1 MIKDMKEQQSFYRPT
16 PFWEKA
22 SKLLVK
28 EFKEKGFEFFRAGG
42 ATCDFFVPTY
52 GAPGNALSE
61 EFITIVEDQ
70 VISSFGEGSKAHM
83 TLIRELKGEAW
94 AHADYR
100 TVIAGDVLDVLPNL
114 SSVSESKVGDPKE
127 HFNFEGRF
135 FSRSFLN
142 YLQGLV
148 FLKKNVD
155 TSSINRVIEIGGG
168 FGTLGEIL
176 HQAGTYSYVDVDIPP
191 TSAVAGFYL
200 SSIGTN
206 LVMPYSQTRDLD
218 RIECPPAGHSMILC
232 PWQLPLLQGS
242 FDLAVNFISFQEM
255 EPEVVQNYLN
265 EIDRIETT
273 YVLLRNLREGKRTIA
288 QGAEYGV
295 KSPTLGNDYDRF
307 LCNYDLIATNVTPY
321 GYITV
326 DGFHSELRLYR
337 RR

>member
-1 MIKDMKEQQSFYRPT
+1 M
-16 PFWEKA
+16 
-22 SKLLVK
+22 
-28 EFKEKGFEFFRAGG
+28 
-42 ATCDFFVPTY
+42 PTY

-94 AHADYR
+94 AHADYH

-176 HQAGTYSYVDVDIPP
+176 HQADVDVDIPP

-273 YVLLRNLREGKRTIA
+273 YVLLRNLREENEQLHKGRNMGLSHRLLEMITTVSCVTTI
-288 QGAEYGV
+288 
-295 KSPTLGNDYDRF
+295 
-307 LCNYDLIATNVTPY
+307 
-321 GYITV
+321 
-326 DGFHSELRLYR
+326 
-337 RR
+337 